1 MVVMINKKELCVVN
15 DEEISTYENKGYETL
30 ITDIG
35 FRNHPEYVDW
45 KVFNNI
51 DTIYPLTIIA
61 DRYSGVYSGGEY
73 TAWPGDEEDIP
84 DEVSMDGVT
93 CAHEWGVIKSERQHV
108 GIGCTPSVA
117 LVDLYLKQHFIFV
130 EDYMFTVKNTDDGIS
145 ITPLNERPILIDF
158 TTARKIAKIVD
169 SKAGAKA
176 DSDDENPDTEVEE
189 TETEETE
196 ETSDDGDNEDV
207 EIEQPQL
214 VFNCQYVQSTYV
226 DDLAAR
232 YVRQFANDE
241 VSLKDLVDDIS
252 VVAKLIANDI
262 IDWNRSNGT
271 DFEVII
277 SEGERCNVEVRI
289 VDIRH
294 PKLTTTLYWR
304 REWTYGYFS
313 DNYLFKALQE
323 LTT

>member
-1 MVVMINKKELCVVN
+1 MVIMINKNEVCVVN
-15 DEEISTYENKGYETL
+15 DEEVSTYQNKGYETL
-30 ITDIG
+30 ITDMG
-35 FRNHPEYVDW
+35 FRKHPEYVEWD
-45 KVFNNI
+45 VFNHM

-73 TAWPGDEEDIP
+73 TAWPCHEADIP
-84 DEVSMDGVT
+84 SEVFMDDVS

-117 LVDLYLKQHFIFV
+117 LVDLYLKQHSIFV
-130 EDYMFTVKNTDDGIS
+130 EDYLMTVKRVDDGIS
-145 ITPLNERPILIDF
+145 ITPLNERPIKIDF
-158 TTARKIAKIVD
+158 TTARKIAEIVD

-176 DSDDENPDTEVEE
+176 DAVNDDDTVEGSDDNPEDTAL
-189 TETEETE
+189 
-196 ETSDDGDNEDV
+196 
-207 EIEQPQL
+207 I
-214 VFNCQYVQSTYV
+214 
-226 DDLAAR
+226 DL
-232 YVRQFANDE
+232 E
-241 VSLKDLVDDIS
+241 DIS
-252 VVAKLIANDI
+252 VVAELIANDI
-262 IDWNRSNGT
+262 IDWNHSNGT

>member
-1 MVVMINKKELCVVN
+1 MVIMINKNEVCVVN
-15 DEEISTYENKGYETL
+15 DEEISTYQNKGYETL
-30 ITDIG
+30 ITDMG
-35 FRNHPEYVDW
+35 FRKHPEYVEWD
-45 KVFNNI
+45 VFNHM

-73 TAWPGDEEDIP
+73 TAWPCHEADIP
-84 DEVSMDGVT
+84 SEVFMDDVS

-117 LVDLYLKQHFIFV
+117 LVDLYLKQHSIFV
-130 EDYMFTVKNTDDGIS
+130 EDYLMTVKRVDDGIS
-145 ITPLNERPILIDF
+145 ITPLNERPIKIDF
-158 TTARKIAKIVD
+158 TTARKIAEIVD

-176 DSDDENPDTEVEE
+176 DAVNDDDTVEGSDDNPEDTAL
-189 TETEETE
+189 
-196 ETSDDGDNEDV
+196 
-207 EIEQPQL
+207 I
-214 VFNCQYVQSTYV
+214 
-226 DDLAAR
+226 DL
-232 YVRQFANDE
+232 E
-241 VSLKDLVDDIS
+241 DIS
-252 VVAKLIANDI
+252 VVAELIANDI
-262 IDWNRSNGT
+262 IDWNHSNGT

>member
-1 MVVMINKKELCVVN
+1 MEIMVKKNEVCVVN
-15 DEEISTYENKGYETL
+15 DEEVSTYQNKGYETL

-35 FRNHPEYVDW
+35 FRNHPEYVEWD
-45 KVFNNI
+45 VFNHM
-51 DTIYPLTIIA
+51 DTIYPLTIKA

-73 TAWPGDEEDIP
+73 TAWPCDEAEIP
-84 DEVSMDGVT
+84 SEVFMDDVS

-117 LVDLYLKQHFIFV
+117 LVDLYLKQHSIFV
-130 EDYMFTVKNTDDGIS
+130 EDYLGFNVKTTEDGVI
-145 ITPLNERPILIDF
+145 ITPLNERPIKIDF
-158 TTARKIAKIVD
+158 NTAMKIAEMVS

-176 DSDDENPDTEVEE
+176 DAVNDDDTVEDSDDSPEDTAL
-189 TETEETE
+189 
-196 ETSDDGDNEDV
+196 
-207 EIEQPQL
+207 I
-214 VFNCQYVQSTYV
+214 
-226 DDLAAR
+226 DL
-232 YVRQFANDE
+232 E
-241 VSLKDLVDDIS
+241 DIS
-252 VVAKLIANDI
+252 VVAELIADDI
-262 IDWNRSNGT
+262 INWNHSNGT
-271 DFEVII
+271 DFEVLI

>member
-1 MVVMINKKELCVVN
+1 MEIMINKKEVCVVN
-15 DEEISTYENKGYETL
+15 DDEVSTYQNKGYETL

-35 FRNHPEYVDW
+35 FRNHPEYVNWD
-45 KVFNNI
+45 VFNHI
-51 DTIYPLTIIA
+51 DTVYPLTIKA
-61 DRYSGVYSGGEY
+61 DRYSGVYSGGTY
-73 TAWPGDEEDIP
+73 TAWPCGESDIP
-84 DEVSMDGVT
+84 DEVFADDVS
-93 CAHEWGVIKSERQHV
+93 CAHEWGIIKSERQHV

-130 EDYMFTVKNTDDGIS
+130 EDYMFTVAKLPNGIS

-158 TTARKIAKIVD
+158 ETARKIAKIVD

-176 DSDDENPDTEVEE
+176 DAVNDDDTVEDSDDNPKATAL
-189 TETEETE
+189 
-196 ETSDDGDNEDV
+196 
-207 EIEQPQL
+207 I
-214 VFNCQYVQSTYV
+214 
-226 DDLAAR
+226 DL
-232 YVRQFANDE
+232 E
-241 VSLKDLVDDIS
+241 DIS
-252 VVAKLIANDI
+252 VVAELIANDI
-262 IDWNRSNGT
+262 EEWNHSNGT

-277 SEGERCNVEVRI
+277 SEGELSNVEVRI

-313 DNYLFKALQE
+313 DNYLFKALHE

>member
-1 MVVMINKKELCVVN
+1 MEIMIKKNDVCVVN
-15 DEEISTYENKGYETL
+15 DEEVSTYQNKGYETL

-51 DTIYPLTIIA
+51 DTIYPLTIKA
-61 DRYSGVYSGGEY
+61 DRYSGVYSGGTY
-73 TAWPGDEEDIP
+73 TAWPCGESDIP
-84 DEVSMDGVT
+84 DEVFADDVS
-93 CAHEWGVIKSERQHV
+93 CAHEWGIIKSERQHV
-108 GIGCTPSVA
+108 GVGCTPSVA
-117 LVDLYLKQHFIFV
+117 LVDLYLKQHSIFV
-130 EDYMFTVKNTDDGIS
+130 EDYLYTVAKLPNGIS
-145 ITPLNERPILIDF
+145 ITPLNERPFLIDF
-158 TTARKIAKIVD
+158 GTARKIAELMN

-176 DSDDENPDTEVEE
+176 DVVNDDDAAEDSDDSPEDTAL
-189 TETEETE
+189 
-196 ETSDDGDNEDV
+196 
-207 EIEQPQL
+207 I
-214 VFNCQYVQSTYV
+214 
-226 DDLAAR
+226 DL
-232 YVRQFANDE
+232 E
-241 VSLKDLVDDIS
+241 DIS
-252 VVAKLIANDI
+252 VVAELIANDI
-262 IDWNRSNGT
+262 IDWNHSNGT

-294 PKLTTTLYWR
+294 PKLTATLYWR

>member
-1 MVVMINKKELCVVN
+1 MVVMINKKEICVVDN
-15 DEEISTYENKGYETL
+15 AEIESYEIKGYETL

-35 FRNHPEYVDW
+35 FRNHPEYVNWD
-45 KVFNNI
+45 VFNHI
-51 DTIYPLTIIA
+51 DTVYPLTIKA

-73 TAWPGDEEDIP
+73 TAWPCGEADIP
-84 DEVSMDGVT
+84 DGVFMDDVT

-130 EDYMFTVKNTDDGIS
+130 EDYLMTVKHADDGII
-145 ITPLNERPILIDF
+145 ITPLNERPIKIDF
-158 TTARKIAKIVD
+158 NTARKIAEMVD
-169 SKAGAKA
+169 SKSGAKA
-176 DSDDENPDTEVEE
+176 DAVNDDDKDEDSDDNPKDTAL
-189 TETEETE
+189 
-196 ETSDDGDNEDV
+196 
-207 EIEQPQL
+207 I
-214 VFNCQYVQSTYV
+214 
-226 DDLAAR
+226 DL
-232 YVRQFANDE
+232 E
-241 VSLKDLVDDIS
+241 DIS
-252 VVAKLIANDI
+252 VVADLLADDI
-262 IDWNRSNGT
+262 INWNHSNGT

-277 SEGERCNVEVRI
+277 SEGERSNVEVRI

-304 REWTYGYFS
+304 REWTYSYFS

>member
-1 MVVMINKKELCVVN
+1 MEIMIKKNEVCVVN
-15 DEEISTYENKGYETL
+15 DEEVSTYQNKGYETL

-35 FRNHPEYVDW
+35 FRNHPEYVNWD
-45 KVFNNI
+45 VFNHL
-51 DTIYPLTIIA
+51 DTVYPLTIKA

-73 TAWPGDEEDIP
+73 TAWPCHEADIP
-84 DEVSMDGVT
+84 SEVFMDDVT

-117 LVDLYLKQHFIFV
+117 LLDLYLKEHSIFV

-145 ITPLNERPILIDF
+145 ITPLNERPIKIDF
-158 TTARKIAKIVD
+158 NTAMKIAEIVD

-176 DSDDENPDTEVEE
+176 DAVNDDTVEDSDDNPEDTAL
-189 TETEETE
+189 
-196 ETSDDGDNEDV
+196 
-207 EIEQPQL
+207 I
-214 VFNCQYVQSTYV
+214 
-226 DDLAAR
+226 DL
-232 YVRQFANDE
+232 E
-241 VSLKDLVDDIS
+241 DIS
-252 VVAKLIANDI
+252 VVAELIADDI
-262 IDWNRSNGT
+262 IDWNHSNGT

-277 SEGERCNVEVRI
+277 SEGERTNVEVRI

>member
-1 MVVMINKKELCVVN
+1 MEIMIKKNEVCVVN
-15 DEEISTYENKGYETL
+15 DEEVSTYQNKGYETL
-30 ITDIG
+30 ITDMG
-35 FRNHPEYVDW
+35 FRKHPEYIEWD
-45 KVFNNI
+45 VFNHL
-51 DTIYPLTIIA
+51 DTVYPLTIKA

-73 TAWPGDEEDIP
+73 TAWPCHEADIP
-84 DEVSMDGVT
+84 SEVFMDDVS

-117 LVDLYLKQHFIFV
+117 LLDLYLKQHSIFV
-130 EDYMFTVKNTDDGIS
+130 EDYMFTVKNADDGIS
-145 ITPLNERPILIDF
+145 ITPLNERPIKIDF
-158 TTARKIAKIVD
+158 NTAMKIAEMVS

-176 DSDDENPDTEVEE
+176 DAVNDDDTVEDSDDNPEDTAL
-189 TETEETE
+189 
-196 ETSDDGDNEDV
+196 
-207 EIEQPQL
+207 I
-214 VFNCQYVQSTYV
+214 
-226 DDLAAR
+226 DL
-232 YVRQFANDE
+232 E
-241 VSLKDLVDDIS
+241 DIS
-252 VVAKLIANDI
+252 VVAELIADDI
-262 IDWNRSNGT
+262 IDWNHSNGT

-277 SEGERCNVEVRI
+277 SEGERTNVEVRI

>member
-1 MVVMINKKELCVVN
+1 MVVMINKKEICVVDN
-15 DEEISTYENKGYETL
+15 AEIESYEIKGYETL
-30 ITDIG
+30 IADIG
-35 FRNHPEYVDW
+35 FRNHPEYVNWD
-45 KVFNNI
+45 VFNHI
-51 DTIYPLTIIA
+51 DTVYPLTIKA

-73 TAWPGDEEDIP
+73 TAWPCGEADIP
-84 DEVSMDGVT
+84 DGVFMDDVT

-130 EDYMFTVKNTDDGIS
+130 EDYLMTVKHADDGII
-145 ITPLNERPILIDF
+145 ITPLNERPIKIDF
-158 TTARKIAKIVD
+158 NTAMKIAEMVS

-176 DSDDENPDTEVEE
+176 DAVNDDDTVEDSDNNPEDTAL
-189 TETEETE
+189 
-196 ETSDDGDNEDV
+196 
-207 EIEQPQL
+207 I
-214 VFNCQYVQSTYV
+214 
-226 DDLAAR
+226 DL
-232 YVRQFANDE
+232 E
-241 VSLKDLVDDIS
+241 DIS
-252 VVAKLIANDI
+252 VVADLLADDI
-262 IDWNRSNGT
+262 INWNHSNGT

-277 SEGERCNVEVRI
+277 SEGERSNVEVRI

-304 REWTYGYFS
+304 REWTYSYFS

>member
-1 MVVMINKKELCVVN
+1 MVIMINKNEVCVVN
-15 DEEISTYENKGYETL
+15 DEEISTYQNKGYETL

-35 FRNHPEYVDW
+35 FRNHPEYVNWD
-45 KVFNNI
+45 VFNHI
-51 DTIYPLTIIA
+51 DTVYPLTIKA
-61 DRYSGVYSGGEY
+61 DRYSGVYSGGVY
-73 TAWPGDEEDIP
+73 TAWPCGEEDVP
-84 DEVSMDGVT
+84 DEVSMDDVS

-130 EDYMFTVKNTDDGIS
+130 EDYMFTVKKVDNGIS

-158 TTARKIAKIVD
+158 ETARKIAKMVD

-176 DSDDENPDTEVEE
+176 DAVTDDDDKDSDHDP
-189 TETEETE
+189 
-196 ETSDDGDNEDV
+196 TSIALIDFE
-207 EIEQPQL
+207 
-214 VFNCQYVQSTYV
+214 
-226 DDLAAR
+226 
-232 YVRQFANDE
+232 
-241 VSLKDLVDDIS
+241 DIS
-252 VVAKLIANDI
+252 TPAELIANDI
-262 IDWNRSNGT
+262 ENWNHSNGT

-277 SEGERCNVEVRI
+277 SEGELSNVEVRI

>member
-1 MVVMINKKELCVVN
+1 MVVMINKKEICVVN
-15 DEEISTYENKGYETL
+15 DEEVSSYENKGYETL

-35 FRNHPEYVDW
+35 FRVHPEYVNW
-45 KVFNNI
+45 KVFNHI
-51 DTIYPLTIIA
+51 DTIYPLTIKP

-73 TAWPGDEEDIP
+73 TAWPCDEAEIP
-84 DEVSMDGVT
+84 SEVFMDDVS
-93 CAHEWGVIKSERQHV
+93 CAHEWSVIKTERQQV

-117 LVDLYLKQHFIFV
+117 LVDLFLKQHFIFV

-145 ITPLNERPILIDF
+145 ITPLNERPIKIDF
-158 TTARKIAKIVD
+158 TTARKIAELMN

-176 DSDDENPDTEVEE
+176 DVVNDDDAAEDSDDNPEDTAL
-189 TETEETE
+189 
-196 ETSDDGDNEDV
+196 
-207 EIEQPQL
+207 I
-214 VFNCQYVQSTYV
+214 
-226 DDLAAR
+226 DL
-232 YVRQFANDE
+232 E
-241 VSLKDLVDDIS
+241 DIS
-252 VVAKLIANDI
+252 VVAELIANDI
-262 IDWNRSNGT
+262 IDWNHSNGT

-304 REWTYGYFS
+304 REWTYSYFS

>member
-1 MVVMINKKELCVVN
+1 MVVMINKKEICVVDN
-15 DEEISTYENKGYETL
+15 AEIESYEIKGYETL

-35 FRNHPEYVDW
+35 FRNHPEYVNWD
-45 KVFNNI
+45 VFNHI
-51 DTIYPLTIIA
+51 DTVYPLTIKA

-73 TAWPGDEEDIP
+73 TAWPCDEEDIP
-84 DEVSMDGVT
+84 DGVFMDDVT

-130 EDYMFTVKNTDDGIS
+130 EDYLMTVKHADDGII
-145 ITPLNERPILIDF
+145 ITPLNERPIKIDF
-158 TTARKIAKIVD
+158 NTAMKIAEMVD
-169 SKAGAKA
+169 SKSGAKA
-176 DSDDENPDTEVEE
+176 DAVNDDDTVEDSDNNPEDTAL
-189 TETEETE
+189 
-196 ETSDDGDNEDV
+196 
-207 EIEQPQL
+207 I
-214 VFNCQYVQSTYV
+214 
-226 DDLAAR
+226 DL
-232 YVRQFANDE
+232 E
-241 VSLKDLVDDIS
+241 DIS
-252 VVAKLIANDI
+252 VVADLLADDI
-262 IDWNRSNGT
+262 INWNHSNGT

-277 SEGERCNVEVRI
+277 SEGERSNVEVRI

-304 REWTYGYFS
+304 REWTYSYFS